1 MMFAKYPQIDTHRVY
16 VTGLSAG
23 SSASE
28 LYGVKYADTFAAV
41 GGVSGPGIDK
51 EEIAAL
57 AENWDGTLVPF
68 TYLCGDHDFFGMI
81 PVDGSSQNS
90 FPVAEDG
97 TRIQA
102 VDPRVP
108 IFPIIQA
115 YQKVNGLEVQEMD
128 MTANEWF
135 GINFDQTNDIML
147 GEKSAQENVLNGADG
162 QPIMKLVAIKDQA
175 HWNWKPEAAY
185 LWEFFQ
191 NFSR

>member
-1 MMFAKYPQIDTHRVY
+1 
-16 VTGLSAG
+16 GLSAG

-51 EEIAAL
+51 EEITQIV
-57 AENWDGTLVPF
+57 ENWDGTLVPF

-115 YQKVNGLEVQEMD
+115 YQKANGLEVQEMD
-128 MTANEWF
+128 MSADPWF
-135 GINFDQTNDIML
+135 GIKFDEVNDIML
-147 GEKSAQENVLNGADG
+147 GEKSAREGVLNGADG
-162 QPIMKLVAIKDQA
+162 QPIMKLVAIADQA

-191 NFSR
+191 NFTR